1 MLAKLTQLKN
11 WYEEN
16 ERKVSSFSLLI
27 GFVFDSLTL
36 QRIDSLLDN
45 LWLIANLIAI
55 GVCIILVNRSDNL
68 KEEEGGWK
76 RFWLMNILQFS
87 FGALLGASFIFYFR
101 SAALAVSWPF
111 LLLLLAALVGN
122 EVFKKH
128 YERLVFQISFLYLSL
143 FVFMI
148 FLLPVL
154 IHKIGAWIFL
164 LSGVLSVIVLWFFI
178 LVLNRVA
185 KERFKQSWRHI
196 WFSVVSIFI
205 LFNILYFTNLI
216 PPIPLSLKD
225 AGIYHNVE
233 KLQQGGY
240 RVLEEEERGLSRY
253 LSLRQKIHLVPGNT
267 VFAYSAIFSPA
278 DLDTDIIHDWQHYDE
293 EGGGW
298 KTETKIPLHLSGG
311 RAEGYRTYS
320 IKSHLVQGSWRVNV
334 ATPDGLLLGRINFE
348 IIPSDNMPII
358 KALIKR

>member
-122 EVFKKH
+122 QV
-128 YERLVFQISFLYLSL
+128 S
-143 FVFMI
+143 
-148 FLLPVL
+148 
-154 IHKIGAWIFL
+154 A
-164 LSGVLSVIVLWFFI
+164 LWG
-178 LVLNRVA
+178 
-185 KERFKQSWRHI
+185 E
-196 WFSVVSIFI
+196 
-205 LFNILYFTNLI
+205 
-216 PPIPLSLKD
+216 
-225 AGIYHNVE
+225 
-233 KLQQGGY
+233 
-240 RVLEEEERGLSRY
+240 
-253 LSLRQKIHLVPGNT
+253 
-267 VFAYSAIFSPA
+267 FA
-278 DLDTDIIHDWQHYDE
+278 
-293 EGGGW
+293 
-298 KTETKIPLHLSGG
+298 
-311 RAEGYRTYS
+311 
-320 IKSHLVQGSWRVNV
+320 
-334 ATPDGLLLGRINFE
+334 
-348 IIPSDNMPII
+348 
-358 KALIKR
+358 